1 MKINWFSPIP
11 PAKTDIAHY
20 TARILPALHK
30 FADITIWTDQIE
42 YEKAI
47 EKYAS
52 IKVYDYTNF
61 PWWELNHAEL
71 SIFNIGNHPVFHESI
86 WQVSR
91 QHPGLV
97 ILHDFRL
104 QHLFAGLFREKY
116 KDKEVYLT
124 KMRQY
129 YGEEGYR
136 EGKAFWEGQYNT
148 EYMSTKYPLTSLAL
162 ENAIGVLVHSIV
174 TFDLLAKIKSWPL
187 AYFPLPYPCTNAFQK
202 VQKVNQNKIVHREP
216 YRLITFGYLGPNRQ
230 LEAILKAIA
239 GYHQKNK
246 FRLDIYG
253 QIWDREYLNNLIK
266 TQELNHIVF
275 LHGFVSE
282 NELDSALS
290 IADLA
295 FNLRYPTMGE
305 ASGSQL
311 RIWDHSLPS
320 LVTPVGWYGTL
331 SKNEVAFVNPESPI
345 SDIRKHLDAFLN
357 NPTYYQEMGKNG
369 RRRLEAEHNPQSF
382 AKMLMDFVPMVKRFR
397 HEALSYRLA
406 EKVGGEMSHWIYFKK
421 MDENIR
427 RVAEA
432 IWILTCGKA
441 MHEKTVADGF
451 SKVY

>member
-20 TARILPALHK
+20 TARIMPALYK
-30 FADITIWTDQIE
+30 FADFTIWTDQIE

-52 IKVYDYTNF
+52 IKIYDYSNF
-61 PWWELNHAEL
+61 PWWELNHADL
-71 SIFNIGNHPVFHESI
+71 SVFNIGNHPVFHESI
-86 WQVSR
+86 WHISR
-91 QHPGLV
+91 QHPGLI

-104 QHLFAGLFREKY
+104 QHLFAGLYKDKY
-116 KDKEVYLT
+116 KDKEFYLT

-136 EGKAFWEGQYNT
+136 EGKAFWDGQYDT
-148 EYMSTKYPLTSLAL
+148 EYMANKYPLTSLAL
-162 ENAIGVLVHSIV
+162 ENAIGVIVHSIV
-174 TFDLLAKIKSWPL
+174 TFDLLARIKSWPL
-187 AYFPLPYPCTNAFQK
+187 AYFPLPYPSTYAFQK
-202 VQKVNQNKIVHREP
+202 VEQNEMRHKGP

-230 LEAILKAIA
+230 LETILKAIA
-239 GYHQKNK
+239 DYHQKNR

-266 TQELNHIVF
+266 AQDLEGLVF

-331 SKNEVAFVNPESPI
+331 SKDEVAFVNPESPI
-345 SDIRKHLDAFLN
+345 KDIQKHLDAFLE
-357 NPTYYQEMGKNG
+357 NPGYFQNMGKNG
-369 RRRLEAEHNPQSF
+369 RRKLEAEHDPQSF
-382 AKMLMDFVPMVKRFR
+382 AKMLMDFIPMVKGFR
-397 HEALSYRLA
+397 RVALSYKLA
-406 EKVGGEMSHWIYFKK
+406 EKVGGEMNDWIDLEEMDKK
-421 MDENIR
+421 IR
-427 RVAEA
+427 TVAEA
-432 IWILTCGKA
+432 IWLLTCKNSS
-441 MHEKTVADGF
+441 MH
-451 SKVY
+451 